1 MMRDMSLIDKTS
13 DPCRVGLFS
22 LGIGQQTYDP
32 SGITPFFH
40 GRDQQTSDACSV
52 DRSGKDFHDSPHRC
66 DMFVAWNGNYP
77 FSPRRG
83 GMSVEQITDLRPTP
97 RRGDMS
103 VDNDIPG
110 YDFSPC
116 RGDMF
121 LSITF
126 DLCKV
131 CHFSAE
137 YGQPTCDSCGI
148 GILTFEIIQQTSDT
162 CGVDRSGKD
171 FNDSPH
177 RCDMFIAW
185 NGNYPFSPR
194 RGGMSVEQITD
205 LQPSPCKGDMI
216 LSITFDLCEVDYF
229 FGEFGQQ
236 TYDPFGI
243 TPFFLGRD
251 QQTSDT
257 CGVLPYLYRL
267 NYISPAAFGKYVH
280 KYFDKEI

>member
-66 DMFVAWNGNYP
+66 DMFV
-77 FSPRRG
+77 
-83 GMSVEQITDLRPTP
+83 
-97 RRGDMS
+97 
-103 VDNDIPG
+103 
-110 YDFSPC
+110 
-116 RGDMF
+116 
-121 LSITF
+121 
-126 DLCKV
+126 
-131 CHFSAE
+131 
-137 YGQPTCDSCGI
+137 
-148 GILTFEIIQQTSDT
+148 
-162 CGVDRSGKD
+162 
-171 FNDSPH
+171 
-177 RCDMFIAW
+177 AW